1 MKEYLLIL
9 FFGVNIYM
17 LAKRQYEN
25 FLENDTTITR
35 LKVKL
40 YPVFPELKR
49 VKIMKGTS
57 SYTIDKQKIYLCT
70 ESEGTVYEDNMLI
83 FVLLHE
89 LGHALCPEI
98 GHGELFQTIF
108 KDLLNR
114 AEKYKLWDSSK
125 PAVKNYCKQ

>member
-9 FFGVNIYM
+9 FFGINVY
-17 LAKRQYEN
+17 LYVKRQYEH
-25 FLENDTTITR
+25 FLENDMTITK

-40 YPVFPELKR
+40 YPAFPELKR
-49 VKIMKGTS
+49 VKIMKGTA

-70 ESEGTVYEDNMLI
+70 ESDGIVYEDNMLI
-83 FVLLHE
+83 YVLLHE

-98 GHGELFQTIF
+98 GHGEKFQQIF
-108 KDLLNR
+108 RDLLNR
-114 AEKYKLWDSSK
+114 AEKYNLWDPNK

>member
-9 FFGVNIYM
+9 FFGINVY
-17 LAKRQYEN
+17 LYAKRRYEH
-25 FLENDTTITR
+25 FLENDMTITK

-40 YPVFPELKR
+40 YPAFPELKR

-70 ESEGTVYEDNMLI
+70 ESDGTVYEDNMLI
-83 FVLLHE
+83 YVLLHE
-89 LGHALCPEI
+89 LGHTLCPEI
-98 GHGELFQTIF
+98 GHGEKFQQIF
-108 KDLLNR
+108 RDLLNR
-114 AEKYKLWDSSK
+114 AEKYNLWDPNK